1 MYRSIGWSTGKK
13 KISKM
18 LNLLPW
24 HGKMNKRN
32 LLQAMGEL
40 GPANTLPLLFN
51 LSLHSDVL
59 CLPPAPFPV
68 YKGWLPSAVRA

>member
-1 MYRSIGWSTGKK
+1 
-13 KISKM
+13 M

-68 YKGWLPSAVRA
+68 YKGWLPSVVGPKGPSMVLTGLSMEDM